1 MFILYLKPDC
11 PYCEQSKKFI
21 KDNNF
26 EHEFITEPDYEKREK
41 LKKKHNMP
49 TFPQIFYRNKKK
61 SFKIGGNDELIN
73 KLKHCNI
80 LGNLLNKSFKMDSI
94 NTDLL
99 IIKDLYKKQKISK
112 KIINKL
118 NKLIK

>member
-1 MFILYLKPDC
+1 MFILYLKPGC
-11 PYCEQSKKFI
+11 PYCEQSKKI
-21 KDNNF
+21 IEDNNF
-26 EHEFITEPDYEKREK
+26 KHEFITEPDYEKREK

-61 SFKIGGNDELIN
+61 SFKIGGNDDLIN

-80 LGNLLNKSFKMDSI
+80 LGKLLNKSLKMDSI

-99 IIKDLYKKQKISK
+99 IIKHLYKEQKVSK
-112 KIINKL
+112 KVINKL

>member
-1 MFILYLKPDC
+1 M
-11 PYCEQSKKFI
+11 KK
-21 KDNNF
+21 
-26 EHEFITEPDYEKREK
+26 EKK

-80 LGNLLNKSFKMDSI
+80 LGNLLNNSFKMDSI
-94 NTDLL
+94 KTDLL